1 MFKRNQKGFTLI
13 ELMIVIAIIGILAA
27 IAIPQ
32 FASYRVRANNTK
44 AATTAGV
51 VKSAQAALNQDVGV
65 YGPSG
70 NAALDAASVVPGA
83 GAPLDA
89 DLNAIVAATVGA
101 AGARLSTTNPGTL
114 AQSAVGFSVPA
125 GVTCQADTEAT
136 GATYVVVAE
145 AFRGIRAF
153 AVDGDAE
160 NTMYFVQNQA
170 WNGDAALNSAWP
182 APAAGTDEFAAG
194 TANGN
199 GSPDAN
205 WRLLQ

>member
-32 FASYRVRANNTK
+32 FAAYRVRANNTK

-51 VKSAQAALNQDVGV
+51 VKSAEAALNQDIGV

-70 NAALDAASVVPGA
+70 QAALDAAAGGLGA
-83 GAPLDA
+83 GVPLDG
-89 DLNAIVAATVGA
+89 DLSAIVAATVGA
-101 AGARLSTTNPGTL
+101 AGARLSGQNPGTL
-114 AQSAVGFSVPA
+114 SQSAVGFSVPA
-125 GVTCQADTEAT
+125 GVTCQADTTAD
-136 GATYVVVAE
+136 GASYVIVAE

-160 NTMYFVQNQA
+160 NTMYFVQNQD
-170 WNGDAALNSAWP
+170 WNGDPALNTAWP
-182 APAAGTDEFAAG
+182 APAPGTDEFAAG

-199 GSPDAN
+199 GVPDAN